1 LHRTVIPD
9 RNGIFLLHMWY
20 TDSSGKTA
28 HRLIVSTHFK
38 DEQITHRNTKNPI
51 IAHQIAL
58 RQEKNG
64 EKGTILHQE
73 AGQRPALPDQVAD
86 GGVT

>member
-1 LHRTVIPD
+1 LHRTVIRV
-9 RNGIFLLHMWY
+9 RNGAFLLRTEY
-20 TDSSGKTA
+20 ADSNGKTGR
-28 HRLIVSTHFK
+28 RLVVSNHFK
-38 DEQITHRNTKNPI
+38 QEQITHRNTKNPI

-73 AGQRPALPDQVAD
+73 AGQRPAFPDQVAD